1 MKSEN
6 SMKKPVW
13 RGWLGR
19 LAVGL
24 ALSPMVWIV
33 LNLIAGALGSLFF
46 AFGGQIGREIG
57 DWILRWTLWHYTDER
72 AALGSA
78 LVFGIGATW
87 AASWLNWA
95 VQMVDPANAQSVD
108 S

>member
-1 MKSEN
+1 
-6 SMKKPVW
+6 MKKPVW

-24 ALSPMVWIV
+24 ILSPLLWIV
-33 LNLIAGALGSLFF
+33 LNLLVGALGSLFF
-46 AFGGQIGREIG
+46 AFGGETGGEIG
-57 DWILRWTLWHYTDER
+57 DCLLRWTLWHYTDEG

-78 LVFGIGATW
+78 FIFGIGATG

-95 VQMVDPANAQSVD
+95 VQMVDPANAQS
-108 S
+108 SEN